1 LYFYGTMKGYIEIEK
16 YEELQGKFDLLK
28 FQMEQLQ
35 RMLFGTK
42 SERYIPDTSP
52 EQLSLFGQSATE
64 QEPAKTEIDAHERNK
79 GKAKKKPVR
88 LALPAHLERKETV
101 LLPAVDLEEFV
112 QIGEQR
118 TETLVYIPIELYV
131 KVLIRPIFAPK
142 TPNKEATT
150 SQIHQAAVPSRFIDR
165 CQADELL
172 LAAICVDKFVDHLP
186 LYRIIGRFERLKVT
200 IPRSTMGGWIA
211 QSADKLLVLYN
222 KLVELV
228 LASDYLQ
235 VDETRIEVQTN
246 APPIRKGKKWKKG
259 KTHRGFYW
267 GYMAIQEKLIFFEY
281 DKTREA
287 DNPLKRLKD
296 FEGTLQTDC
305 YDVYDQIRK
314 VYPDL
319 THYHCLNHARREFEK
334 ALNNDKK
341 RADLALKEFQLLYEI
356 EEEAREKGWSVEE
369 LQLNRQKNAKPVLD
383 RLFKWMEEES
393 PKTLPKSPIG
403 KAMGYMLK
411 RKQRMMHYLTDGKL
425 LIDTNS
431 IENAIRPIAV
441 GRKNYLFAGSHPA
454 AQRAAIFYSLFACC
468 KFNGVEP
475 LEWLTDVMLRLPEHS
490 INRIEEL
497 LPHKWSNETKLKKL
511 ENA

>member
-42 SERYIPDTSP
+42 SERYIPDASP
-52 EQLSLFGQSATE
+52 EQLTLFGQPAKE
-64 QEPAKTEIDAHERNK
+64 QEPEKTEVDAHERNK

-101 LLPAVDLEEFV
+101 LLPDVDLEKFV

-131 KVLIRPIFAPK
+131 KVVVRPKFAPK
-142 TPNKEATT
+142 APNKEATT
-150 SQIHQAAVPSRFIDR
+150 SQIHQAPVPSRFIDR

-200 IPRSTMGGWIA
+200 IPRSTMSGWIA
-211 QSADKLLVLYN
+211 QSADKLLPLYN

-246 APPIRKGKKWKKG
+246 APPIRKGKKRKKG

-287 DNPLKRLKD
+287 DNP
-296 FEGTLQTDC
+296 
-305 YDVYDQIRK
+305 
-314 VYPDL
+314 
-319 THYHCLNHARREFEK
+319 
-334 ALNNDKK
+334 
-341 RADLALKEFQLLYEI
+341 
-356 EEEAREKGWSVEE
+356 
-369 LQLNRQKNAKPVLD
+369 
-383 RLFKWMEEES
+383 
-393 PKTLPKSPIG
+393 
-403 KAMGYMLK
+403 
-411 RKQRMMHYLTDGKL
+411 
-425 LIDTNS
+425 
-431 IENAIRPIAV
+431 
-441 GRKNYLFAGSHPA
+441 
-454 AQRAAIFYSLFACC
+454 
-468 KFNGVEP
+468 
-475 LEWLTDVMLRLPEHS
+475 
-490 INRIEEL
+490 
-497 LPHKWSNETKLKKL
+497 
-511 ENA
+511 